1 MSKTLRTKRHKALMA
16 VLRATRVEAGLTQLQ
31 LSDKM
36 GRANNYITKVETGE
50 RRLAFL
56 DFLEIA
62 THLGI
67 DPQKLMERILRW

>member
-16 VLRATRVEAGLTQLQ
+16 VLRATRAEAGLTQLE
-31 LSDKM
+31 LSEKM

-50 RRLAFL
+50 RRLVFL

-62 THLGI
+62 DQLGI